1 MSIVQNSFVNVDSFK
16 AVDITKKEVE
26 TIRQQAEKDE
36 AQNDNKENMVE
47 EMFGDILAGPFNDV
61 FANICEKQS
70 KKKE

>member
-1 MSIVQNSFVNVDSFK
+1 MSIVQNSFVNVDSFE

-47 EMFGDILAGPFNDV
+47 EMFGDI
-61 FANICEKQS
+61 
-70 KKKE
+70 